1 MTEPGGVLTAAAEV
15 ETFCRANGWRFCFI
29 GGVAV
34 QRWGMPRFTQD
45 VDITLLAGLNPSA
58 VIVEAVLRRFASR
71 VANAPKLAF
80 ERRVILARTAD
91 GTDLDFALGAL
102 AFEEQSVERASRWQ
116 LNGDISLTT
125 CSAEDLIVH
134 KAFAA
139 RPRDWS
145 DIEAILAR
153 QHGRLNLDL
162 VRQSLMPLLELKE
175 DLASMHTL
183 DSLISRVAQR
193 MRP

>member
-15 ETFCRANGWRFCFI
+15 ETFCRAKGWRFCFI

-34 QRWGMPRFTQD
+34 RRWGMPRFTQD

-139 RPRDWS
+139 RPLDWS

-153 QHGRLNLDL
+153 QHAVLTWTWFVNR
-162 VRQSLMPLLELKE
+162 
-175 DLASMHTL
+175 
-183 DSLISRVAQR
+183 
-193 MRP
+193 